1 MNEMSNGVIHVC
13 SMTRV
18 VDTVRGSGARSL
30 ITILTAGASLVRP
43 REILPERHLQ
53 LTLSDIDEP
62 RNGHIL
68 PGDAHVDRLIAFL
81 ENWERE
87 APLVI
92 HCYAGVSR
100 SPAAAYVAACAL
112 APHRCEMELAQALRR
127 ASPTA
132 TPNRRLIALADSRL
146 GRQGRM
152 TAAIAAIGRGADC
165 YEGAPF
171 ALELA

>member
-1 MNEMSNGVIHVC
+1 MNNGRILVC

-18 VDTVRGSGARSL
+18 VDTVRESGARSL

-53 LTLSDIDEP
+53 MTLSDIVEP
-62 RNGHIL
+62 QDGHIP
-68 PGDAHVDRLIAFL
+68 PGAAHIDGLLAFL
-81 ENWERE
+81 DNWERDS
-87 APLVI
+87 PLVI

-100 SPAAAYVAACAL
+100 SPAAADVAACAL

-132 TPNRRLIALADSRL
+132 TPNRRLVALADSRL

-152 TAAIAAIGRGADC
+152 TAAIASIGRGADC

-171 ALELA
+171 ALDVA

>member
-1 MNEMSNGVIHVC
+1 MTNGRLYVC
-13 SMTRV
+13 SMTKV

-30 ITILTAGASLVRP
+30 VTILTAGASLVRP
-43 REILPERHLQ
+43 CEIARERHLRIAV
-53 LTLSDIDEP
+53 SDIDTP
-62 RNGHIL
+62 REGHVL
-68 PGDAHVDRLIAFL
+68 PGDEHIDRLLAFL
-81 ENWERE
+81 EEWDRA

-100 SPAAAYVAACAL
+100 SPAAAFVAACAL
-112 APHRCEMELAQALRR
+112 APQRCEFELAQELRR

-132 TPNRRLIALADSRL
+132 TPNRRLVALADRRL
-146 GRQGRM
+146 AREGRM
-152 TAAIAAIGRGADC
+152 VAAISAIGRGADC

>member
-1 MNEMSNGVIHVC
+1 MNNGRIHVC

-18 VDTVRGSGARSL
+18 VDMVRETGARSL

-43 REILPERHLQ
+43 REIHPDRHLQ
-53 LTLSDIDEP
+53 MTLSDIDEP
-62 RNGHIL
+62 RDGHIL
-68 PGDAHVDRLIAFL
+68 PGEGHIDRLLAFL
-81 ENWERE
+81 SAWERD
-87 APLVI
+87 APLLI

-100 SPAAAYVAACAL
+100 SPAAAYVAVCAL
-112 APHRCEMELAQALRR
+112 APHRCEMDLALALRR

-132 TPNRRLIALADSRL
+132 TPNRRLIALADGRL

-171 ALELA
+171 ALDVA